1 MDLAMGASSS
11 KRTDNID
18 IAIAQLQKH
27 YISHNGEVLS
37 LLEMQR
43 WFKNELNRTPSTTTL
58 QKARDQFVEKVHEGK
73 LAHVQVSDPTSVLAQ
88 AESLLRAAIQG
99 EADIRIQEAERTSA
113 LAVSEANAASLAAEQ
128 RAAVLVSD
136 ADRRAEA
143 ADLARHTAIS
153 AYESAQR
160 SAANAF
166 SSAVSILEKK
176 QSDLQDEKLALTTHL
191 TKSESELAAATSRAL
206 ALASELSTLRESAE
220 RLRLE
225 HQSELRTV
233 KSEAIAREK
242 ASAAQ
247 MSENNRFW
255 AAQVT
260 DLKEQLQEA
269 QKALLASK
277 AEVES
282 AVARARHEAVAGLAA
297 ELKRLIELMSGA
309 NTLYN
314 THAGAM
320 RIQVEQLATVVSSLQ
335 KQLSM
340 KVVSSESRRAP
351 RLRS

>member
-1 MDLAMGASSS
+1 MGASSS

-27 YISHNGEVLS
+27 YVSHDGEVLS
-37 LLEMQR
+37 LLDMQR

-58 QKARDQFVEKVHEGK
+58 QKARDQFVETAQHGK
-73 LAHVQVSDPTSVLAQ
+73 QTHVQVSDPTSILAQ
-88 AESLLRAAIQG
+88 AESLLRAAIQAD
-99 EADIRIQEAERTSA
+99 ADIRILEAERISA
-113 LAVSEANAASLAAEQ
+113 LAVTEANAASLAAEQ
-128 RAAVLVSD
+128 RAAVQVSD
-136 ADRRAEA
+136 AERRAEA
-143 ADLARHTAIS
+143 SDLARHTAIS

-160 SAANAF
+160 AAANAF
-166 SSAVSILEKK
+166 SSAVSLLERKL
-176 QSDLQDEKLALTTHL
+176 SDLQGEQLALTAQL
-191 TKSESELAAATSRAL
+191 AKSESELAAATSSAL
-206 ALASELSTLRESAE
+206 ALASEVSTLRESAE

-225 HQSELRTV
+225 HLGELRAV
-233 KSEAIAREK
+233 KSEAIEREK
-242 ASAAQ
+242 ASSSQ

-269 QKALLASK
+269 QKALLTSK

-282 AVARARHEAVAGLAA
+282 AVARARHDAVAGLTA

-320 RIQVEQLATVVSSLQ
+320 RMQVEQLATVIKSLQ

-340 KVVSSESRRAP
+340 KVVSSDPRRAP
-351 RLRS
+351 RLRP

>member
-1 MDLAMGASSS
+1 MGASSS

-18 IAIAQLQKH
+18 IAMAQLQKH
-27 YISHNGEVLS
+27 YVSHNGEVLS
-37 LLEMQR
+37 LLDMQR

-58 QKARDQFVEKVHEGK
+58 QKARDQFVESSQHGK
-73 LAHVQVSDPTSVLAQ
+73 QAHVQVSDPTSILAQ
-88 AESLLRAAIQG
+88 AESLLRAAIQAD
-99 EADIRIQEAERTSA
+99 ADIRIQEAEQTSA
-113 LAVSEANAASLAAEQ
+113 LAVTEANAAALAAEQ

-136 ADRRAEA
+136 AERRAEA
-143 ADLARHTAIS
+143 SDLARHTAIS

-160 SAANAF
+160 TAANAF
-166 SSAVSILEKK
+166 TSAVSILERKL
-176 QSDLQDEKLALTTHL
+176 SDLQGEQLALTAQL
-191 TKSESELAAATSRAL
+191 TKSELELAAATSRAL
-206 ALASELSTLRESAE
+206 ALASELSTQRESAE

-225 HQSELRTV
+225 HQGELRAV
-233 KSEAIAREK
+233 KSEVIEREK
-242 ASAAQ
+242 VSSSQ

-282 AVARARHEAVAGLAA
+282 AVARARHDAVAGLTA

-320 RIQVEQLATVVSSLQ
+320 RIQVEQLATVVTSLQ

-340 KVVSSESRRAP
+340 KVVSSEPRRAP
-351 RLRS
+351 RIRK